1 MSTDPTQFTRESA
14 RRIASVVRSAELT
27 PLSASPL
34 NFDRVD
40 FSKARLFRT
49 GTFNGAWPIGTENT
63 VTLANITSTPNTV
76 SAQNLFFP
84 IDFTPSGEPDCGIA
98 KEGTAWYLVAVP
110 LETSVAAADLSV
122 SEEQVVATASTVKIT
137 FIGTGSTSKIEFYGG
152 ETSDITYVSAVIAS
166 TSKITLLTSVS
177 ASLNTSNC
185 TIAITPQ
192 TEDVTVVT
200 DAYGTE
206 ETATVLLPGEVR
218 TAVAVSMSATQTAVV
233 LSKITTKTIN
243 VLNSFQTT
251 NVLKLGFY

>member
-40 FSKARLFRT
+40 FSKARLFRA
-49 GTFNGAWPIGTENT
+49 GTFTGPWPIGTQNT

-98 KEGTAWYLVAVP
+98 KEGTAWYLVSVP
-110 LETSVAAADLSV
+110 LEASVAVTDLSV
-122 SEEQVVATASTVKIT
+122 SETQIISPGSTTKLT
-137 FIGTGSTSKIEFYGG
+137 FIGTGSTSTISFSSGK
-152 ETSDITYVSAVIAS
+152 TSEITYIAAVIAA
-166 TSKITLLTSVS
+166 TSEITILTAVSAELGEDCKIKIT
-177 ASLNTSNC
+177 
-185 TIAITPQ
+185 P
-192 TEDVTVVT
+192 TEDKITVVT

-206 ETATVLLPGEVR
+206 ETKTFLIDAKIQ
-218 TAVAVSMSATQTAVV
+218 TAVSVSMSATQTAVV
-233 LSKITTKTIN
+233 VGAGSPQTISVVNGFNTTP
-243 VLNSFQTT
+243 
-251 NVLKLGFY
+251 VLKLGF